1 MKEEERKEAI
11 YRAAEKHSRL
21 KLKQKLE
28 TKDIYQDDNAGKVFK
43 TPSKL
48 LDSQRIITTPEATE
62 EKIIVV
68 RPDKNL
74 DKKLAE
80 LPNHQVNVKVKTDDA
95 DEWNKKPR
103 FSMPKRTE
111 REFSEKTFEKNGLNS
126 MPKNTYH
133 KLAKTAARNRLSYI
147 RKYVVK
153 LFFVFSSLF
162 SIFSVSKKIRNM
174 CILPKIPLSRLIYH
188 PVKSTRTANNRPT

>member
-1 MKEEERKEAI
+1 MNRIQIYAGRKSFLNA
-11 YRAAEKHSRL
+11 L
-21 KLKQKLE
+21 
-28 TKDIYQDDNAGKVFK
+28 YQDENNAGKVFK

-68 RPDKNL
+68 RPGKNL

-111 REFSEKTFEKNGLNS
+111 RECIGIFLKKMKSPPTEILITTWQNLLFGIASDTSGNNEFPVVYCSLQEKL
-126 MPKNTYH
+126 
-133 KLAKTAARNRLSYI
+133 
-147 RKYVVK
+147 
-153 LFFVFSSLF
+153 LF
-162 SIFSVSKKIRNM
+162 SQKIET
-174 CILPKIPLSRLIYH
+174 SAYH
-188 PVKSTRTANNRPT
+188 LKFHYLV